1 MKKQSIVILIILSLP
16 IAQFLVLGIIDY
28 EFPQIIDSDLKC
40 SNVDNTIRI
49 SSSKIKISSTY
60 NAQDYIG
67 LQDSL
72 WDNGLTGKNI
82 TVAILDT
89 GIFANHSVFTNSGK
103 LDWFERILNFY
114 DVIKNQSSIP
124 LDDHGHGTW
133 ATSILGGN
141 CSDYQGVAP
150 DVNLVILKIFDST
163 GETNASIL
171 ESAINWVIQNKDVF
185 DIKIVSMSFGAK
197 PEPDN
202 HDEIAL
208 FHSLTRTL
216 IDNGILVVA
225 AGGNDGDPSKDYGDG
240 TINAPASDKAVLA
253 VGGVD
258 YNGNMYSSSAKGP
271 TFEGVIKP
279 DVCAPAVGV
288 IGADKNF
295 QDGYS
300 YGTGTSG
307 ATPFVAGL
315 AALMLEKVETLTPFQ
330 LKSIISLT
338 SFKTVNPRVIQD
350 NIQGWGIIQGYAALD
365 ALNNPILIN
374 ESTEIGFS
382 LNQNFSVYCL
392 PIKLKPN
399 HYFFELTQLG
409 SAQAEMYLFNMNPN
423 EYGSPILISHTIN
436 QLIPDLLDKR
446 MGVFASEV
454 QNYYLVVK
462 LVQSASGSF
471 LIRLVFEYRNIAFII
486 LLGINVISLI
496 YIRKLTLSFKK
507 RDSID

>member
-1 MKKQSIVILIILSLP
+1 MILTLP
-16 IAQFLVLGIIDY
+16 IAQFFVLGIIDY
-28 EFPQIIDSDLKC
+28 EYPQIVESRLKC
-40 SNVDNTIRI
+40 SNIDNTFQI
-49 SSSKIKISSTY
+49 SPSKIKINSKY

-72 WDNGLTGKNI
+72 WNNGLTGKNV
-82 TVAILDT
+82 TVAVLDT

-103 LDWFERILNFY
+103 LDWFERIVNFY
-114 DVIKNQSSIP
+114 DVIENQSTIP
-124 LDDHGHGTW
+124 RDDHGHGTW
-133 ATSILGGN
+133 TTSILGGN
-141 CSDYQGVAP
+141 CSEYQGVAP

-171 ESAINWVIQNKDVF
+171 EKAINWVIQNKDVF

-202 HDEIAL
+202 HNEIARIHNL
-208 FHSLTRTL
+208 ARTL
-216 IDNGILVVA
+216 IENGILVVA
-225 AGGNDGDPSKDYGDG
+225 AGGNDGDPSKEYGDES
-240 TINAPASDKAVLA
+240 INAPASDKTVLA

-258 YNGNMYSSSAKGP
+258 YSGNMYPSSAKGP

-288 IGADKNF
+288 IGADKDFHN
-295 QDGYS
+295 DYS

-315 AALMLEKVETLTPFQ
+315 AALMLEKKENLTPLQ
-330 LKSIISLT
+330 LKNIISLT

-350 NIQGWGIIQGYAALD
+350 NIQGWGIIQGYSALD
-365 ALNNPILIN
+365 ALNNPIVIN
-374 ESTEIGFS
+374 ESTEIGLS
-382 LNQNFSVYCL
+382 LNQNFSVYCQ

-399 HYFFELTQLG
+399 HYFFELNQLG
-409 SAQAEMYLFNMNPN
+409 SAQAEMYLFNMAPN

-436 QLIPDLLDKR
+436 QLIPDNLNKR
-446 MGVFASEV
+446 MGVFVSEV
-454 QNYYLVVK
+454 NNYYLVVK
-462 LVQSASGSF
+462 LVQRASGSF
-471 LIRLVFEYRNIAFII
+471 LIRLVFEYRNMAFII

-507 RDSID
+507 EMV